1 MAANLNVGFSG
12 DLNGNLGD
20 HGEELGDL
28 DSSHRSKDVEK
39 KRDSEKGCQMAIVRF
54 LDGMCLSLL
63 PSVLWLCY
71 SALQNLIPS
80 FPWIAPPCPPP
91 WHNPR
96 KGRDQILP
104 SGNLGYKPAT
114 LTSRHCCPSPPLSLA
129 QGACVWVA
137 WVHLL
142 HYM

>member
-104 SGNLGYKPAT
+104 SGNIVLRVTCGMGGMGCY
-114 LTSRHCCPSPPLSLA
+114 L
-129 QGACVWVA
+129 VA
-137 WVHLL
+137 FVLITECTTPR
-142 HYM
+142 